1 MKTLKHFLFAAALCL
16 LLALSPLT
24 GTIHAADSEALPT
37 QVSTQPVDE
46 GDGPTN
52 PEQPTESTE
61 DGKGG
66 EDEKG
71 EEDKNVINPCG
82 SELPDGE
89 GEGF

>member
-1 MKTLKHFLFAAALCL
+1 MKAFKKFLFAAALCL

-24 GTIHAADSEALPT
+24 GTIHAADCETLPT
-37 QVSTQPVDE
+37 EVSTQPCDE
-46 GDGPTN
+46 GDGASN
-52 PEQPTESTE
+52 PEQPTEPAE
-61 DGKGG
+61 DG

-71 EEDKNVINPCG
+71 DEDKNVPTPCG